1 MSKFL
6 FVAIIL
12 LIVFLSV
19 TMYAKMQRR
28 KKAEKIQFEE
38 KKHLEEDLR
47 KKEEEALRLKV
58 EPIFASLEKV
68 SELPSF
74 YLLRMEGSISDV
86 DKYVIDCEELRTAF
100 ENAANNA
107 DFLKIYNDLHISRPF
122 DTNSYLY
129 SHSNC
134 ENSSDYLLS
143 KAKEFE
149 VPLQFAKK
157 ISRNSCTF
165 ADNLIALDYAAI
177 KFGPRTVEP
186 DIDPDYSGINT
197 TNITA
202 RTNYETISDFI
213 VVDVETTG
221 LNAYRNEI
229 VQLSAIRF
237 RSFEPVDCFSTY
249 IHPHN
254 GLKDEAE
261 KVNGI
266 TAEMVST
273 APYIE
278 EVSDSFREYIGT
290 SLPLVGHNILFDV
303 KFLCNSGCLSI
314 KKKRKY
320 YDTLT
325 LSKKVFDSEKYSLDY
340 LARRELLILRDNAHD
355 AVSDCLTTGILFKH
369 ICDSI
374 IK

>member
-6 FVAIIL
+6 FVAILI

-19 TMYAKMQRR
+19 TMYVKMQRR

-38 KKHLEEDLR
+38 KKRLEEDLR

-58 EPIFASLEKV
+58 EPIYASLEKV

-74 YLLRMEGSISDV
+74 YQLRMEGSISDV

-122 DTNSYLY
+122 DKNSY
-129 SHSNC
+129 HSFSKC
-134 ENSSDYLLS
+134 ENSSEYLLS

-149 VPLQFAKK
+149 LPIKLAKK
-157 ISRNSCTF
+157 ISLNSCAF
-165 ADNLIALDYAAI
+165 ADKLSDLDYTVI
-177 KFGPRTVEP
+177 NSGPRTVEP

-202 RTNYETISDFI
+202 RTNYEAISDFI
-213 VVDVETTG
+213 VIDVETTG
-221 LNAYRNEI
+221 LNAYKNEI
-229 VQLSAIRF
+229 IQLSAIRF

-249 IHPHN
+249 IRPHK
-254 GLKDEAE
+254 GLRDEAK

-266 TAEMVST
+266 TSEMVSS

-290 SLPLVGHNILFDV
+290 SLPLVGHNVLFDV
-303 KFLCNSGCLSI
+303 KFLCNSGCISL

-340 LARRELLILRDNAHD
+340 LARRELFILRDNAHD

-369 ICDSI
+369 ICDAI